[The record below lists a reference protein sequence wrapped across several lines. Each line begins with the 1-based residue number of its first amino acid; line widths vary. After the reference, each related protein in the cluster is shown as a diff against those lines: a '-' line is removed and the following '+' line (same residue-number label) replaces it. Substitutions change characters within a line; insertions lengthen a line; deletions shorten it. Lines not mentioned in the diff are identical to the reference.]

1 MKDNEKVE
9 YNVRLDNVLKRVR
22 RRDDLYEKFGNPNDI
37 ILDPQSSLEKRY
49 GEAFLNY
56 VEDYLELDKALEYD
70 EVYGVDLETSLFIE
84 YVINTVNTYNYSGS
98 KEELK
103 RVIDSYSDP
112 GVLAEMEY
120 EQKIIFETFGEEA
133 MEVILFYCGYDS
145 RSEEDIKEF
154 TEVYKLVH
162 EVANED
168 NTEVTKKDMVKF
180 IEKAKVFHQIHN
192 SAILGPYKIFTR
204 AYFS

>member
-22 RRDDLYEKFGNPNDI
+22 RKDDLYQKFGNPNDI
-37 ILDPQSSLEKRY
+37 ILDPKSSLEKRY

-56 VEDYLELDKALEYD
+56 AEDYLELDMALEYD
-70 EVYGVDLETSLFIE
+70 EVYGIDLETSLFIE
-84 YVINTVNTYNYSGS
+84 YVINTVNTYNYTGS
-98 KEELK
+98 REELK
-103 RVIDSYSDP
+103 KVIESYSDP

-120 EQKIIFETFGEEA
+120 EQKIIFENFGESA
-133 MEVILFYCGYDS
+133 MEIIFFYCGYDPKN
-145 RSEEDIKEF
+145 EEDIKSF
-154 TEVYKLVH
+154 NEVYMLVH

-168 NTEVTKKDMVKF
+168 NTEVTKKDMVNF

-192 SAILGPYKIFTR
+192 SEMIGPYKIFTR
-204 AYFS
+204 VYIS